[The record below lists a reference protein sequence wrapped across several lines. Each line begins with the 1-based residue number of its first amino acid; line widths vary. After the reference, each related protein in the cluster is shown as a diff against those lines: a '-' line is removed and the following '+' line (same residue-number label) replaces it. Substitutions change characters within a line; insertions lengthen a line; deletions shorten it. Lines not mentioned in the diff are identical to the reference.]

1 MRRDRP
7 TFVITFEPLPRVD
20 GVRVLRGLL
29 KTALRRFGLR
39 ALDYREEHA
48 VPTATQSGPWRGS
61 DRAHTRATTE
71 KTMDMRQYAGSSF
84 VKFDDVRDGSIKGKI
99 TEVERGKFDRPVITL
114 TGGAKLTL
122 NATNVS
128 TLIRALGE
136 DFRDWVGHTVELYAG
151 ETKYQNEP
159 RDSVLV
165 RALTTPTPEQIA
177 ERATRKPPVPEMN
190 DEIPF

>member
-29 KTALRRFGLR
+29 KTTLRRFGLR

-71 KTMDMRQYAGSSF
+71 KTMGHAAVRRIELRQIRRCSRRLHQRQDHGS
-84 VKFDDVRDGSIKGKI
+84 
-99 TEVERGKFDRPVITL
+99 
-114 TGGAKLTL
+114 
-122 NATNVS
+122 
-128 TLIRALGE
+128 
-136 DFRDWVGHTVELYAG
+136 
-151 ETKYQNEP
+151 
-159 RDSVLV
+159 
-165 RALTTPTPEQIA
+165 
-177 ERATRKPPVPEMN
+177 
-190 DEIPF
+190 